1 MKVEP
6 ECAACILS
14 RGAAEVKEAT
24 TNPALR
30 YRAMCDLLRLLMKEF
45 RPTAVAAELGVS
57 YRSVI
62 AKAKQLGVEYIPK
75 PAPAKVAKG
84 PTKLELVAE
93 IAEASGMAESK
104 LVGLEKAPKAVLEAL
119 VARFGE

>member
-1 MKVEP
+1 MAYTEAMERAVREAAPLTLETAKV
-6 ECAACILS
+6 
-14 RGAAEVKEAT
+14 
-24 TNPALR
+24 
-30 YRAMCDLLRLLMKEF
+30 
-45 RPTAVAAELGVS
+45 VAAELGVS